1 MIKIFTY
8 SLFISIF
15 SWLVPVFSAIFNFK
29 KGDRFISVALI
40 LLFSVYFIA
49 DILNYLL
56 SINGIRSFIV
66 LNFCTWI
73 SAAIIFWFMHML
85 TFSNKIRTL
94 IKLISGIFILIVVYE
109 ILTSNPLIELN
120 NFSYKFSV
128 YSFFSLSFISF
139 FEIIEDD
146 QILFLK
152 NDFKF
157 LIMVGFFI
165 YFGFLL
171 FYSLFEDLIFASN
184 RELQTYVLPLQHL
197 ANVIFSVIMTIAIW
211 KKKPI

>member
-1 MIKIFTY
+1 MNKIFTY

-15 SWLVPVFSAIFNFK
+15 SWLIPMFSAILNFK
-29 KGDRFISVALI
+29 KGNRIISIALI

-49 DILNYLL
+49 DIFNYFL
-56 SINGIRSFIV
+56 SINGICSFIV
-66 LNFCTWI
+66 LNFYTWI
-73 SAAIIFWFMHML
+73 SSVIIFWIIHLL
-85 TFSNKIRTL
+85 TKSRKIRTL
-94 IKLISGIFILIVVYE
+94 IKLISGMFFLVVIYE
-109 ILTSNPLIELN
+109 IFNSNPLIELN

-146 QILFLK
+146 QLLK
-152 NDFKF
+152 LKEDFKF

-171 FYSLFEDLIFASN
+171 FYSLFEDLIFSSN
-184 RELQTYVLPLQHL
+184 RELQIYVLPLQHL
-197 ANVIFSVIMTIAIW
+197 ANVMYSVIITFAIW